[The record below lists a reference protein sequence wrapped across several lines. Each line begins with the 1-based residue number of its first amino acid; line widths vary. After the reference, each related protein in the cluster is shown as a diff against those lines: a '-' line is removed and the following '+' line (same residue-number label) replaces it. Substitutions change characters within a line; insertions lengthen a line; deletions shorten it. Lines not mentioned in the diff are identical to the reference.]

1 MKTRNFADF
10 YAELQLYVFV
20 DGLADIY
27 GDDGIRLI
35 SCMKQTIWSFLE
47 RGDEDMTFAI
57 RFVDELIE
65 NFNN

>member
-1 MKTRNFADF
+1 MKDYEIVEKALKNVTKHA
-10 YAELQLYVFV
+10 V

-27 GDDGIRLI
+27 GEDGPRLI
-35 SCMKQTIWSFLE
+35 LAMKQTILNFLE

-65 NFNN
+65 EFNN

>member
-1 MKTRNFADF
+1 MDHEIVEKALKNVTKQA
-10 YAELQLYVFV
+10 V

-35 SCMKQTIWSFLE
+35 LCMKQTIWSFLE

>member
-1 MKTRNFADF
+1 MKDYEMVEKALRNVTKQA
-10 YAELQLYVFV
+10 V

-27 GDDGIRLI
+27 GEDGPRLI
-35 SCMKQTIWSFLE
+35 LAMKQTILNFLE

-65 NFNN
+65 EFNN